1 MINLKK
7 LNEATKGGAMPNLR
21 LCCESVEEDERHKV
35 TTDGAQI
42 YSAASNQTQVCL
54 L

>member
-7 LNEATKGGAMPNLR
+7 LNEATKGGAMSNLR
-21 LCCESVEEDERHKV
+21 LCCGSVEGDERHKV
-35 TTDGAQI
+35 IADGARI